1 MTKMKLV
8 SQNWKFI
15 AVIGVCLILSSC
27 LKAPQF
33 DVMLRERQ
41 IEVSESDGSVVV
53 EFFLPD
59 GPRKQDIEISYRYGG
74 TAKEGKDFTSREEEY
89 IFISEGDE
97 SVSFTISLID
107 NDERDGQKTI
117 VIAILLVVSN
127 GNSIFQGA
135 ERQSLVILIEDDDCS
150 PSLGG
155 EWDYTA
161 LYYMYSDGD
170 TVVVGQ
176 DSQPLE
182 GGSNPEF
189 TGIVTLT
196 QDEGYKNYIIND
208 MFIGMFNVLDIETPS
223 PLNDDCGI
231 LSGPNDGSILL
242 MKTLPAQ
249 FNGILVDDDTL
260 EVEFEYTDDENTGG
274 GFGQAILKRRK

>member
-1 MTKMKLV
+1 MKLF

-15 AVIGVCLILSSC
+15 AVIGISLILSSC

-41 IEVSESDGSVVV
+41 IDVNESDGSVIV
-53 EFFLPD
+53 EFYLPD
-59 GPRKQDIEISYRYGG
+59 GPRSHGVEISYGFGG
-74 TAKEGKDFTSREEEY
+74 TAKEGRDFTSKEEDY
-89 IFISEGDE
+89 IFISAEDE
-97 SVSFTISLID
+97 SNSFTISLID
-107 NDERDGQKTI
+107 NEVQDGQKTI
-117 VIAILLVVSN
+117 IVSILLVLSS
-127 GNSIFQGA
+127 GNAIFQGA
-135 ERQSLVILIEDDDCS
+135 ERQSLAILIEDDDCS

-161 LYYMYSDGD
+161 LYYMYSSVDS
-170 TVVVGQ
+170 VVVGQ

-182 GGSNPEF
+182 EGSDSVFYGVITITEA
-189 TGIVTLT
+189 V
-196 QDEGYKNYIIND
+196 GYKEYMIND
-208 MFIGMFNVLDIETPS
+208 MFIGMFSVLDIKTPS
-223 PLNDDCGI
+223 LLNDDCGI
-231 LSGPNDGSILL
+231 ISGPNDGSVLL
-242 MKTLPAQ
+242 MSTLPAQ